1 MGAAGDADVVLVHAR
16 AQEDEFVANGDGMQ
30 RYDVMYNDF
39 IIVGPADD
47 PAAKQMGRLGR
58 EAAAAG
64 GPPSPEQMAQMQAL
78 QKRLSGGTYWI
89 GGLLLVT
96 VITMAIARYI
106 RF

>member
-1 MGAAGDADVVLVHAR
+1 MLAQPALEPAGSGGQAD
-16 AQEDEFVANGDGMQ
+16 
-30 RYDVMYNDF
+30 
-39 IIVGPADD
+39 GPSR
-47 PAAKQMGRLGR
+47 QGGSGGGR
-58 EAAAAG
+58 
-64 GPPSPEQMAQMQAL
+64 GPPSPEQVAQMQAL